1 MVKPKHATQQA
12 LTGTRRTAAGT
23 RPMGRMRRE
32 GLVPGVVY
40 GRDMEPMS
48 VTVNQRELMK
58 LLHAKAGEHA
68 LVTLRLEDLP
78 AAPSA
83 ATKGAA
89 QAGGKP
95 WEKPVLMQA
104 IQHHPVDGRI
114 IHIDFHAIV
123 LTERLKVK
131 VPVVLKGEPVGVRQ
145 DGGVLEQF
153 LREVE
158 VECLPTEIPAGV
170 EVDVSAMKIGD
181 TVHVRDLTPSKNTR
195 ITSDPGGAIASVQT
209 PRAEPVAEEA
219 AAATEP
225 GVIREKKEEAGEA
238 KGEEA
243 AKGEKPAARPPGPPG
258 ARAGAGG
265 AGESRAGEAKK
276 PEPKKDAKG

>member
-1 MVKPKHATQQA
+1 MVKPTSTTQQA
-12 LTGTRRTAAGT
+12 LTITRRTTAGT
-23 RPMGRMRRE
+23 RPVSRMRRE

-48 VTVNQRELMK
+48 VTVNRRELVK

-68 LVTLRLEDLP
+68 LVTLHLED
-78 AAPSA
+78 
-83 ATKGAA
+83 
-89 QAGGKP
+89 GKP
-95 WEKPVLMQA
+95 WEKPVLVQA
-104 IQHHPVDGRI
+104 LQHHPVDGRI
-114 IHIDFHAIV
+114 VHVDFHAIV

-131 VPVVLKGEPVGVRQ
+131 VPLILKGEPAGVKQ

-170 EVDVSAMKIGD
+170 EVDVSALKIGD
-181 TVHVRDLTPSKNTR
+181 TVHMRDLAPSKNTR

-209 PRAEPVAEEA
+209 PKAEPAAEEA

-225 GVIREKKEEAGEA
+225 EVIREKKEEAGEA
-238 KGEEA
+238 EGEEA
-243 AKGEKPAARPPGPPG
+243 VKGEKPA
-258 ARAGAGG
+258 
-265 AGESRAGEAKK
+265 EAKK
-276 PEPKKDAKG
+276 SEPKKDAKG

>member
-1 MVKPKHATQQA
+1 VKPKHTTQQA
-12 LTGTRRTAAGT
+12 LTVTRRTTAGT
-23 RPMGRMRRE
+23 RPVSRMRRE

-40 GRDMEPMS
+40 GRDMEPLA
-48 VTVNQRELMK
+48 VTVNRRELMQ

-68 LVTLRLEDLP
+68 LVTLHLED
-78 AAPSA
+78 
-83 ATKGAA
+83 
-89 QAGGKP
+89 GKP
-95 WEKPVLMQA
+95 WEKPVLVQA

-114 IHIDFHAIV
+114 VHVDFHAIV

-131 VPVVLKGEPVGVRQ
+131 VPVVLKGEAVGVRQ

-225 GVIREKKEEAGEA
+225 EVIREKKEEAGEA

-243 AKGEKPAARPPGPPG
+243 AKGEKPAEG
-258 ARAGAGG
+258 
-265 AGESRAGEAKK
+265 KK

>member
-1 MVKPKHATQQA
+1 MVKPKPTTQQA
-12 LTGTRRTAAGT
+12 LTVARRTTAGT
-23 RPMGRMRRE
+23 RPVRRMRRE

-48 VTVNQRELMK
+48 VTANRRELVK

-68 LVTLRLEDLP
+68 LVALRLED
-78 AAPSA
+78 
-83 ATKGAA
+83 
-89 QAGGKP
+89 GKP
-95 WEKPVLMQA
+95 WEKPVLVQA

-114 IHIDFHAIV
+114 VHVDFHAIV

-158 VECLPTEIPAGV
+158 VECLPTEIPSGV
-170 EVDVSAMKIGD
+170 EYDVSAMKIGD

-195 ITSDPGGAIASVQT
+195 ITSDPDGTIASVQT
-209 PRAEPVAEEA
+209 PRAEPAAEEA
-219 AAATEP
+219 AATTEP
-225 GVIREKKEEAGEA
+225 EVIREKKEEAGEA
-238 KGEEA
+238 EGEEA
-243 AKGEKPAARPPGPPG
+243 AKGEKPA
-258 ARAGAGG
+258 
-265 AGESRAGEAKK
+265 EAKK
-276 PEPKKDAKG
+276 SEPKKDAKG